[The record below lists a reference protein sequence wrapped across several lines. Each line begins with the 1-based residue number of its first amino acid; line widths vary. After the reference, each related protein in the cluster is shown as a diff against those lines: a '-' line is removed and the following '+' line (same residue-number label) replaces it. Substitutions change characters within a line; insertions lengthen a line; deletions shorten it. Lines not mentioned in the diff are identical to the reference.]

1 MSDTTVWF
9 NPACSKC
16 RALRGILE
24 ERGVE
29 AEYRHYLEEP
39 PTRAELEELAGLLGM
54 EDVSPMVRAKDAAFT
69 ELELAGADAGRML
82 DAVVAHP
89 ALLERP
95 VMVHR
100 GRALIARPPEK
111 ALELLS

>member
-9 NPACSKC
+9 NPSCSKC

-39 PTRAELEELAGLLGM
+39 PTKAELEQLAGLLGL
-54 EDVSPMVRAKDAAFT
+54 EDPSPMLRAKDAAFT
-69 ELELAGADAGRML
+69 EMGLAGADAGSML

-95 VMVHR
+95 VLVHR
-100 GRALIARPPEK
+100 GRAVIARPPER
-111 ALELLS
+111 ALEILD